1 MSFGQTLRT
10 AREAKGLTA
19 SKLASRTHLLVQ
31 IIEGLENEDF
41 HRIPAP
47 IYGRGFIKLYC
58 EVVGLDPKPLQA
70 EFMSLYTLSK
80 EAPAKTV
87 RPAPPSQKEIPPA
100 PSAVVPS
107 PPPPP
112 QQAFAPQEEP
122 DPEPPPAVEEV
133 APAAVP
139 PPVIADVV
147 PEPERQPVV
156 ETNPEPEPPSVVE
169 TNLEPE
175 PQTVVGE
182 MTAKPE
188 PLPIVEEGVPET
200 VPPPRRSYGELFE
213 HTYAQEEPEKPSAA
227 EKFRDTM
234 SNVSH
239 GVFANVKKLP
249 PNTGRIVMVCIAAIF
264 LLVLIGWGIAALYK
278 ATSPQPSGEKTQEI
292 KDVSQPKQGTATK
305 PLPKTDNVTAP
316 TKSLPKTTET
326 TSSKAPPTPPKRDAT
341 STKAVSLPTKRS
353 AASGEGKAA
362 AKAKTGTL
370 KSSGIQIPS
379 LYID

>member
-41 HRIPAP
+41 RRIPAP

-70 EFMSLYTLSK
+70 EFMSLYTRSK

-87 RPAPPSQKEIPPA
+87 RSAPPSSQKEIPPA
-100 PSAVVPS
+100 PAAVVTS
-107 PPPPP
+107 TPPPP
-112 QQAFAPQEEP
+112 QQIAIPEEEP
-122 DPEPPPAVEEV
+122 IPEPPSAVEEV
-133 APAAVP
+133 AS
-139 PPVIADVV
+139 
-147 PEPERQPVV
+147 
-156 ETNPEPEPPSVVE
+156 ETEPPSAVE

-175 PQTVVGE
+175 PTPVVE
-182 MTAKPE
+182 EATPKTEPPPVVEEVAPETQASVVETNLKPE
-188 PLPIVEEGVPET
+188 PPPVIEEVAPET
-200 VPPPRRSYGELFE
+200 EPPPRRSYGELFE

-249 PNTGRIVMVCIAAIF
+249 PNTGRIIMVCIAAIVLF
-264 LLVLIGWGIAALYK
+264 VLIGWGIAALYK
-278 ATSPQPSGEKTQEI
+278 ATTPQPSGEEVKT
-292 KDVSQPKQGTATK
+292 VSQPKQETVAKPSTATD
-305 PLPKTDNVTAP
+305 KTTSAP
-316 TKSLPKTTET
+316 KSLSKKSET
-326 TSSKAPPTPPKRDAT
+326 TSSKAVP
-341 STKAVSLPTKRS
+341 LPTKRATTS
-353 AASGEGKAA
+353 EKGKST
-362 AKAKTGTL
+362 KANAGAL